1 MTVMREQFK
10 AQMNKPW
17 TLFFGVILLFWLK
30 TYAVYQTEFE
40 LGIKNGLQSFL
51 LILNPISSLLFF
63 FGFAL
68 FFKGRKRA
76 WAILII
82 DFLLSFVLYANVVYY
97 RFFNDF
103 ITLPTVMHTNDAGE
117 LKDSAFALMNFTDVF
132 YFVDTLLILGLI
144 LFKVVKPQAPMK
156 RKKISLL
163 FASAA
168 VFFIVNLGLAETDRP
183 ELLTRS
189 FDRTY
194 LVKYLGQFNYQIFD
208 AITTIKSNS
217 QSAFASSDDLTDV
230 RNFVEANRTE
240 PNPEYFGKAEGK
252 NVIYISLES
261 FQTFVIGKEVNGQE
275 VTPFLNSLVE
285 DQNTFYFD
293 NIFGQVG
300 QGKTSDAEFMMANSL
315 YSLPSGSVAM
325 EKARNTYHAQP
336 AMLEQRGYTTSSF
349 HGNGKTF
356 WNRDE
361 MYKSFGIQKFFDS
374 SYYDMSEENVHNY
387 GLKDKPFFEESMPYL
402 ENLEEPFHAKMLTL
416 SNHFPFT
423 MDEGDVD
430 FPTPETEDSVV
441 NGYFQTA
448 KYMDE
453 SIEQFFNDLKESG
466 LYEDTVIVMY
476 GDHYGISNNHNK
488 AMEKVMGKEMNPY
501 ENAQMQRVPVFITAP
516 GVEGKQVHKYG
527 GQIDIRDTVLHLL
540 GVETDKFISFGS
552 DLLSEDHREIVP
564 FRNGD
569 FVTPEVTSVNEKCYA
584 NPTGEKVDSE
594 ACENAGKYVKE
605 TLDLSD
611 KVVYGDLLRFYEPEG
626 FTPVDRNDYNYNVNQ
641 IDPEQE
647 APQQPK
653 EQSNEHSKEH

>member
-1 MTVMREQFK
+1 MRNKLSSQI
-10 AQMNKPW
+10 NKPW

-30 TYAVYQTEFE
+30 TYAVYQTEFD
-40 LGIKNGLQSFL
+40 LGIQNSMQSFL
-51 LILNPISSLLFF
+51 LILNPISSLLLF

-82 DFLLSFVLYANVVYY
+82 DFILSFILYANVVYY

-117 LKDSAFALMNFTDVF
+117 LKDSAFALMHFSDAF
-132 YFVDTLLILGLI
+132 YFIDTLLILGLI
-144 LFKVVKPQAPMK
+144 LFKVVKPQVAIK
-156 RKKISLL
+156 KKKIALV

-168 VFFIVNLGLAETDRP
+168 VFFTVNLGLAEADRP
-183 ELLTRS
+183 ELLTRA

-194 LVKYLGQFNYQIFD
+194 LVKYIGQFNYQIFD
-208 AITTIKSNS
+208 VVTTVKSSS

-240 PNPEYFGKAEGK
+240 PNPEYFGKAEGM

-261 FQTFVIGKEVNGQE
+261 LQNFVIGREVDGQE
-275 VTPFLNSLVE
+275 VTPFLNSLIE
-285 DQNTFYFD
+285 DKNTFYFD
-293 NIFGQVG
+293 NIFHQVG

-315 YSLPSGSVAM
+315 YPLPSGSVAM
-325 EKARNTYHAQP
+325 EKARNTYQAQP
-336 AMLEQRGYTTSSF
+336 AILEQKGYTTSSL

-374 SYYDMSEENVHNY
+374 SYYDMNEEDVHNY
-387 GLKDKPFFEESMPYL
+387 GLKDKPFFKQSIPYL
-402 ENLEEPFHAKMLTL
+402 ESLEQPFHAKMLTL

-430 FPTPETEDSVV
+430 FPTPETNDSVV

-466 LYEDTVIVMY
+466 LYDNTVIVMY
-476 GDHYGISNNHNK
+476 GDHYGISNNHNT
-488 AMEKVMGKEMNPY
+488 AMSEVMGEEVGSY
-501 ENAQMQRVPVFITAP
+501 ENAQLQRVPLFITAP
-516 GVEGKQVHKYG
+516 GVEGKQVHEYG
-527 GQIDIRDTVLHLL
+527 GQMDVRDTVLHLL
-540 GVETDKFISFGS
+540 GVETNDYISFGS

-584 NPTGEKVDSE
+584 NPTGEKVDAE
-594 ACENAGKYVKE
+594 KCEQAGQFVKE
-605 TLDLSD
+605 SLELSD
-611 KVVYGDLLRFYEPEG
+611 KVVYGDLLRFYEPKG
-626 FTPVDRNDYNYNVNQ
+626 FTPVDRNDYNYTVDQ
-641 IDPEQE
+641 VDPVQE
-647 APQQPK
+647 DPAQEK
-653 EQSNEHSKEH
+653 EQK

>member
-144 LFKVVKPQAPMK
+144 LFKVVKPQAPIK

-336 AMLEQRGYTTSSF
+336 AMLEQKGYTTSSF

-501 ENAQMQRVPVFITAP
+501 ENAQLQRVPVFITAP

-540 GVETDKFISFGS
+540 GVETDEFISFGS

-611 KVVYGDLLRFYEPEG
+611 KVVYGDLLRFYDPEG

-647 APQQPK
+647 APEQPK

>member
-1 MTVMREQFK
+1 MFEQLK
-10 AQMNKPW
+10 GKLNKPW

-30 TYAVYQTEFE
+30 TYTIYQTEFE
-40 LGIKNGLQSFL
+40 LGIKNGIQSFL
-51 LILNPISSLLFF
+51 LLLNPISSLLLF

-68 FFKGRKRA
+68 FFKGRKRV

-103 ITLPTVMHTNDAGE
+103 ITLPTVMHSNDAGE
-117 LKDSAFALMNFTDVF
+117 LKDSAFALMQFTDVF
-132 YFVDTLLILGLI
+132 YFIDTLLILGLI

-156 RKKISLL
+156 RKKIAMI

-168 VFFIVNLGLAETDRP
+168 VFFVVNLGLAETDRP
-183 ELLTRS
+183 QLLTRS

-194 LVKYLGQFNYQIFD
+194 LVKYLGQFNYQVID
-208 AITTIKSNS
+208 AVKTIKSNS
-217 QSAFASSDDLTDV
+217 QSALASSDDLTEV

-240 PNPEYFGKAEGK
+240 PNPDYFGEAEGM
-252 NVIYISLES
+252 NVVYISLES
-261 FQTFVIGKEVNGQE
+261 LQSFVIGKEVDGQE

-293 NIFGQVG
+293 NIFQQVG
-300 QGKTSDAEFMMANSL
+300 QGKTSDAEFMLANSL
-315 YSLPSGSVAM
+315 YPLPSGSVAM
-325 EKARNTYHAQP
+325 EKARNTYQAQP
-336 AMLEQRGYTTSSF
+336 AILEQKGYSTSSL

-374 SYYDMSEENVHNY
+374 SYYDMNEQDVHNY
-387 GLKDKPFFEESMPYL
+387 GLKDKPFFKQSMPYL
-402 ENLEEPFHAKMLTL
+402 ESLEQPFHAKMLTL

-430 FPTPETEDSVV
+430 FPTPETDDAVV

-453 SIEQFFNDLKESG
+453 SIEQFFNDLKKSG
-466 LYEDTVIVMY
+466 LYDNTMIVMY
-476 GDHYGISNNHNK
+476 GDHYGISDNHNK
-488 AMEKVMGKEMNPY
+488 AMSEVMDKEITPY
-501 ENAQMQRVPVFITAP
+501 ENAQLKRVPLFITAP
-516 GVEGKQVHKYG
+516 GLEGKQVHEYG
-527 GQIDIRDTVLHLL
+527 GHIDIRDTVLHLL
-540 GVETDKFISFGS
+540 GVETDEFISFGS

-569 FVTPEVTSVNEKCYA
+569 FVTPEVTSVNEKCYE
-584 NPTGEKVDSE
+584 NPTGNQVDAQ
-594 ACENAGKYVKE
+594 ACEQPGKFVE
-605 TLDLSD
+605 ESLELSD
-611 KVVYGDLLRFYEPEG
+611 KVVYGDLLRFYDPEG
-626 FTPVDRNDYNYNVNQ
+626 FEPVDRDDYNYNVNQ
-641 IDPEQE
+641 IDPEKE
-647 APQQPK
+647 APKSQK
-653 EQSNEHSKEH
+653 EQK

>member
-1 MTVMREQFK
+1 MREQFK

-144 LFKVVKPQAPMK
+144 LFKVVKPQAPIK

-336 AMLEQRGYTTSSF
+336 AMLEQKGYTTSSF

-501 ENAQMQRVPVFITAP
+501 ENAQLQRVPVFITAP

-540 GVETDKFISFGS
+540 GVETDEFISFGS

-611 KVVYGDLLRFYEPEG
+611 KVVYGDLLRFYDPEG

-647 APQQPK
+647 APEQPK

>member
-1 MTVMREQFK
+1 MREQFK

>member
-117 LKDSAFALMNFTDVF
+117 LKDSAYALMNFTDVI

-144 LFKVVKPQAPMK
+144 LFKVVKPQAPIK

-336 AMLEQRGYTTSSF
+336 AILEQRGYTTSSF

-540 GVETDKFISFGS
+540 GVETDEFISFGS

-611 KVVYGDLLRFYEPEG
+611 KVVYGDLLRFYDPEG

-647 APQQPK
+647 APEQPK

>member
-1 MTVMREQFK
+1 MREQFK

-117 LKDSAFALMNFTDVF
+117 LKDSAYALMNFTDVI

-144 LFKVVKPQAPMK
+144 LFKVVKPQAPIK

-336 AMLEQRGYTTSSF
+336 AILEQRGYTTSSF

-540 GVETDKFISFGS
+540 GVETDEFISFGS

-611 KVVYGDLLRFYEPEG
+611 KVVYGDLLRFYDPEG

-647 APQQPK
+647 APEQPK

>member
-144 LFKVVKPQAPMK
+144 LFKVVKPQAPIK

-336 AMLEQRGYTTSSF
+336 AILEQRGYTTSSF

-540 GVETDKFISFGS
+540 GVETDEFISFGS

-611 KVVYGDLLRFYEPEG
+611 KVVYGDLLRFYDPEG

-647 APQQPK
+647 APEQPK